1 MVWFLLFSIICN
13 ILVTKL
19 LLIPLQPAEINLFNN
34 LYWEVTIPR
43 WVHVSRSWR
52 MFYFEFICHLLLFFA
67 FSSPLFATNLLLNPV
82 SSKGFYF
89 VARLWVT
96 MIRYYT
102 WRYPMIPYDTAK
114 IQVSQGLPGLNKLI
128 STLNDTPAKV
138 LKRKRIRTIDDYYI
152 IEKVISD
159 TSNDISEDNRR
170 ELEKIFNDFESNYNK
185 TKNAS

>member
-1 MVWFLLFSIICN
+1 
-13 ILVTKL
+13 
-19 LLIPLQPAEINLFNN
+19 
-34 LYWEVTIPR
+34 
-43 WVHVSRSWR
+43 
-52 MFYFEFICHLLLFFA
+52 
-67 FSSPLFATNLLLNPV
+67 
-82 SSKGFYF
+82 
-89 VARLWVT
+89 
-96 MIRYYT
+96 
-102 WRYPMIPYDTAK
+102 MIPYDTAK